1 MKIKSKIMATYLVHL
16 IECNFVVLPL
26 FAQLDYEDPSAK
38 LIAIG
43 QYGQYVLLEDIFLF
57 TGLQAIINIGM
68 LDFEAVVVFYELERR
83 LGVILARAQEPYE
96 PGLVVQGTFQISF
109 TCISSK

>member
-16 IECNFVVLPL
+16 IECDFVVLPL

-43 QYGQYVLLEDIFLF
+43 QYVQYVLLKNVLLLAR
-57 TGLQAIINIGM
+57 LQVIVHVGV

>member
-1 MKIKSKIMATYLVHL
+1 MTSYLIHL
-16 IECNFVVLPL
+16 IERDLVVLPL
-26 FAQLDYEDPSAK
+26 FAQIEYDDPSAK

-43 QYGQYVLLEDIFLF
+43 QYVQYVLLKNVLLLAR
-57 TGLQAIINIGM
+57 LQVIVHVGV